1 MGILIFDVWGSPAQ
15 ALLHAATKL
24 HSAGAF
30 CVALHTVAA
39 GVVMFWLLSGFV
51 CFFRH
56 IDSLRRQGPQLLA

>member
-1 MGILIFDVWGSPAQ
+1 MCG
-15 ALLHAATKL
+15 ALQHNQL

-39 GVVMFWLLSGFV
+39 GVVIMWLLSGFV